1 MKAAAVSVA
10 SKPPDNLLA
19 RESQSGRKL
28 NRNRKEN
35 AAKRPFSCK
44 IDYFN
49 AAIKPATTKAYEF
62 FTGNYGRVSALGNKL
77 AAGLNALFGK
87 HGLDWTA
94 IELGPRSGYCLAPS
108 LPGTF
113 EEAAVSLD
121 DDFIDARRVFMANRG
136 IWDAVASAGPQA
148 SFAHSAEDI
157 DAYLS
162 AADAFLDAVV
172 DG

>member
-1 MKAAAVSVA
+1 MAARA
-10 SKPPDNLLA
+10 PDRNKLAALRA
-19 RESQSGRKL
+19 REQQAF
-28 NRNRKEN
+28 
-35 AAKRPFSCK
+35 AARTPRS
-44 IDYFN
+44 
-49 AAIKPATTKAYEF
+49 AALEARAALFDVLTPEA
-62 FTGNYGRVSALGNKL
+62 YGRVSALGNKL